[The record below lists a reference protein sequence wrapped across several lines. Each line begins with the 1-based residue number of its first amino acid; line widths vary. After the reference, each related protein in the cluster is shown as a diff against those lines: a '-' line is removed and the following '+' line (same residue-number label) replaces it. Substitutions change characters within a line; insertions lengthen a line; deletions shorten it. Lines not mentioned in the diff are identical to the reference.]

1 MAREMLTDAQ
11 VEIEIKRLQNSQEV
25 KLAKKEQNILYRRR
39 QQMYQLRIMEKRGR
53 ELMEQGI
60 DFDNIEAKLFGDMEV

>member
-1 MAREMLTDAQ
+1 MAREILTDAQ

>member
-1 MAREMLTDAQ
+1 MAREILTDAE
-11 VEIEIKRLQNSQEV
+11 VEMEIKRLWSSPEV

-39 QQMYQLRIMEKRGR
+39 QQMYQLRMMEKRGK

-60 DFDNIEAKLFGDMEV
+60 DFDNIEEKLFGTEE